1 MKQPERIEE
10 QYRDTAA
17 GWSVEQYADSAAYLR
32 HRAELVVSLGPRL
45 EPGDRVLDL
54 ACGDGGLAE
63 HLDGFEYLGV
73 DANPAMVAAARL
85 SGVDAVEADLNEYEP
100 AEPVAATTLFRAVY
114 YARDRGSFFRH
125 VATYTKKKLVFDLSP
140 RRYRLGELRAEL
152 REAGFD
158 RVELRPFLVPQ
169 TKALPAPL
177 QRVLVALEP
186 TPLGRAALRYRFTY
200 VCAASRTPTAAARPS
215 GS

>member
-73 DANPAMVAAARL
+73 DANPAMVAVSHGITVCAGGTPSTDSATSCGDPLTASATSARAPPASA
-85 SGVDAVEADLNEYEP
+85 SG
-100 AEPVAATTLFRAVY
+100 AEPI
-114 YARDRGSFFRH
+114 S
-125 VATYTKKKLVFDLSP
+125 S
-140 RRYRLGELRAEL
+140 RRS
-152 REAGFD
+152 D
-158 RVELRPFLVPQ
+158 
-169 TKALPAPL
+169 
-177 QRVLVALEP
+177 
-186 TPLGRAALRYRFTY
+186 
-200 VCAASRTPTAAARPS
+200 S
-215 GS
+215 